1 MARTNELYRNPSLCF
16 RDWGVS
22 RAGITE
28 AHGTALL
35 FAVIFL
41 LFPVKIGGLSQLPT
55 SQELELRG
63 SQGFFRAKKSF
74 PVVFLVNPKKKI
86 PAAMPAILEMHGT

>member
-41 LFPVKIGGLSQLPT
+41 LFPVKIRGLSQLPT
-55 SQELELRG
+55 SHKLELRG
-63 SQGFFRAKKSF
+63 SQGFFSGQKILPRCIF
-74 PVVFLVNPKKKI
+74 GQPPKKK